1 MPLWHRITRRA
12 KGLGG
17 RVVDLSPRLQLGV
30 SPRSMVRLKL
40 ERTRKL
46 NTSQSSNLNL
56 HLTSSN
62 LESILPRKGRPI
74 L

>member
-1 MPLWHRITRRA
+1 MPWWHRITRRA

-17 RVVDLSPRLQLGV
+17 RVVDLSPRIQLGV

-40 ERTRKL
+40 ERTRIL
-46 NTSQSSNLNL
+46 NSSQSSNLNL

-62 LESILPRKGRPI
+62 LESTHPKIGRTIL
-74 L
+74 